1 MQKTTKPKILALSG
15 SLRAGSWNQSLV
27 ENAVDAARHAGAEVT
42 LINLSDFQLPLFSE
56 DLESQNEPSAALS
69 ALRQLFR
76 QADGLIIASPEYNGS
91 LTAVLKN
98 TLDWLSR
105 PDQEDDTYKP
115 NFDTKAV
122 AIMSA
127 SPGGLGGI
135 RGLNHLR
142 EIMNN
147 LGSLVIPQQLAVPA
161 AYEAFDEQGKLANKV
176 LSDRL
181 QLIADSLVTQL
192 LYQSTDSIQP
202 VRAVL

>member
-1 MQKTTKPKILALSG
+1 MNTMTKPKILALSG

-27 ENAVDAARHAGAEVT
+27 ENAVDAARRAGAEVT
-42 LINLSDFQLPLFSE
+42 LINLFDFQLPLFSE
-56 DLESQNEPSAALS
+56 DLGNQGLPSTQLKT
-69 ALRQLFR
+69 LRQLLN

-105 PDQEDDTYKP
+105 PGLQGDTYKP
-115 NFDTKAV
+115 DFDTKAV

-142 EIMNN
+142 EIMTN
-147 LGSLVIPQQLAVPA
+147 LGSLVLPQQLAVPA
-161 AYEAFDEQGKLANKV
+161 AHEAFDEQGNLVNKV

-181 QLIADSLVTQL
+181 QQITDSLVTQL
-192 LYQSTDSIQP
+192 LYQFADSVQP
-202 VRAVL
+202 VRAVS